1 MGKLSSL
8 SVPQLLHLSNG
19 DSSSPAS
26 CGSSKFYEV
35 LAIASI
41 KACEGGVG
49 VIGHGAVRGSELR
62 EPP

>member
-1 MGKLSSL
+1 MGI
-8 SVPQLLHLSNG
+8 VVHL
-19 DSSSPAS
+19 PHVVL
-26 CGSSKFYEV
+26 SKFCEV

-49 VIGHGAVRGSELR
+49 VIGHGAPGAVRGSELR

>member
-1 MGKLSSL
+1 MGI
-8 SVPQLLHLSNG
+8 VVHL
-19 DSSSPAS
+19 PHVVL
-26 CGSSKFYEV
+26 SKFCEV